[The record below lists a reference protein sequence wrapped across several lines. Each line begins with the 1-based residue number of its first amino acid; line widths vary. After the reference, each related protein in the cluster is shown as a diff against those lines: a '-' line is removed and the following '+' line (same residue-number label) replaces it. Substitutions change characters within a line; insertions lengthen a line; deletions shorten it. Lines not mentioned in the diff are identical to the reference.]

1 MKLNKINTIY
11 FLVEIDFFDYKKR
24 YNIDFFK
31 RKGFKIKSLNASPI
45 TYKKFFSFYKKKIK
59 KNEIVVNNKNLDK
72 IFSKIKQNEFII
84 SLLKPN
90 WVNKIIFEK
99 LEDYKVN
106 YSILDINQ
114 IPLPKQ
120 EFFSVIK
127 KIFFNPIKSFAIIL
141 KLMRNI
147 NVDINPK
154 MIFYSGEKC
163 FVKWQNKQSTSKLV
177 SIPSS
182 DYDNV
187 IKLKDKSEKKAKYNK
202 PYAVFIS
209 GGHDLSDLRFFT
221 QYITPQIRPTYQE
234 YYSPLI
240 KFFSEFKKYSG
251 MEIKFALHPKS
262 KHRNIFSKIGREY
275 SGKTLELVKD
285 SSFVITQASTA
296 ISYAILFNKPLM
308 FITNDKFTISSK
320 ESIIANA
327 AFFKKKPFNTSVE
340 NINYERILMEK
351 KIDNNLY
358 QKYKREFLSYKKSIK
373 TSYQIILNEIN
384 KLKIDANS

>member
-1 MKLNKINTIY
+1 
-11 FLVEIDFFDYKKR
+11 
-24 YNIDFFK
+24 
-31 RKGFKIKSLNASPI
+31 
-45 TYKKFFSFYKKKIK
+45 
-59 KNEIVVNNKNLDK
+59 
-72 IFSKIKQNEFII
+72 
-84 SLLKPN
+84 
-90 WVNKIIFEK
+90 
-99 LEDYKVN
+99 
-106 YSILDINQ
+106 
-114 IPLPKQ
+114 
-120 EFFSVIK
+120 
-127 KIFFNPIKSFAIIL
+127 
-141 KLMRNI
+141 
-147 NVDINPK
+147 
-154 MIFYSGEKC
+154 
-163 FVKWQNKQSTSKLV
+163 
-177 SIPSS
+177 
-182 DYDNV
+182 
-187 IKLKDKSEKKAKYNK
+187 
-202 PYAVFIS
+202 
-209 GGHDLSDLRFFT
+209 
-221 QYITPQIRPTYQE
+221 
-234 YYSPLI
+234 
-240 KFFSEFKKYSG
+240 EFKKYSG